1 MNLTC
6 IIVED
11 REIERDLM
19 QSYIER
25 MDVLELKSVFVNALE
40 AQKYIMLYAPD
51 LVISDIML
59 PDMTGLEMIKTLP
72 NPPQVIFTTSFA
84 DYAVKGFELNATDY
98 LVKPVS
104 FERFVTAINKAVE
117 QHSLR
122 QNMMAKKTNPEAD
135 PDHFFIRSDFSYYKI
150 PFEDIIYI
158 ESIKDYMRV
167 VTTSHS
173 HLTQMTLKAI
183 EDILPPINF
192 IHIHRSFLVNIK
204 KIEFIKN
211 DEVSVAGHLLPL
223 SSGYKESVFQL
234 VIGK

>member
-1 MNLTC
+1 MNLSC

-19 QSYIER
+19 CSYIDR
-25 MDVLELKSVFVNALE
+25 IGVLELKGVFTNAFD
-40 AQKYIMLYAPD
+40 AQKYIINDSPD

-59 PDMTGLEMIKTLP
+59 PDITGLEMIRTLP

-84 DYAVKGFELNATDY
+84 DFAVKGFELNATDY

-117 QHSLR
+117 NYSLR
-122 QNMMAKKTNPEAD
+122 QNSGLKHEIATDKQ
-135 PDHFFIRSDFSYYKI
+135 DHFFIRSDFSFYKVL
-150 PFEDIIYI
+150 FDDIIYV

-183 EDILPPINF
+183 EDILPPNSF
-192 IHIHRSFLVNIK
+192 IHTHRSFLVSIK

-211 DEVSVAGHLLPL
+211 EEVSVAGHLLPL
-223 SSGYKESVFQL
+223 SASHKESVFQI
-234 VIGK
+234 VMGK